1 MKSADRDSPQPTRR
15 GFLTAT
21 SGLAALAG
29 SGLAPHAARAL
40 EAPQAPETAKDIVPF
55 WGQHQAGVVTPAQAH
70 TYLAAFDLA
79 TAKRSDIETLLRRWT
94 EAAAALSEG
103 RPVEIPGE
111 GDYETEAD
119 SSDVLGLPPSRL
131 TITFGF
137 GSGLFEKD
145 GVDRYGLRSGR
156 PVAFVDLPHF
166 PGDQLV
172 AARTGGDLLVQACAD
187 NPQVAFHAAR
197 QLTRLAYGIANIRWV
212 QSGFVS
218 DFGAGRTPRN
228 LMGFK
233 DGTSNPAINDAKE
246 MDAVVWAGDEAPAW
260 MRGGS
265 YMVVRRARMAL
276 EHWDRTKVSFQEQ
289 TFGRQKLSGA
299 PLGGKSEFDPLD
311 LEAKD
316 ANGDPLIPENA
327 HVRIAN
333 QMTREGTKI
342 LRRSYSYN
350 DGANIT
356 AERWP
361 PWRQGM
367 EFDAGLIFICH
378 QRDLAN
384 GFIKIFQKLSRYD
397 MMNQFVTNVGGGAFA
412 VPRGAAKG
420 EFIGQRLFQP
430 TSQRSSEKPT

>member
-1 MKSADRDSPQPTRR
+1 MA
-15 GFLTAT
+15 LIVTA
-21 SGLAALAG
+21 AV
-29 SGLAPHAARAL
+29 R
-40 EAPQAPETAKDIVPF
+40 
-55 WGQHQAGVVTPAQAH
+55 PA
-70 TYLAAFDLA
+70 
-79 TAKRSDIETLLRRWT
+79 
-94 EAAAALSEG
+94 
-103 RPVEIPGE
+103 
-111 GDYETEAD
+111 
-119 SSDVLGLPPSRL
+119 
-131 TITFGF
+131 
-137 GSGLFEKD
+137 
-145 GVDRYGLRSGR
+145 
-156 PVAFVDLPHF
+156 AFVDLPHF

-172 AARTGGDLLVQACAD
+172 PARTGGDLLVQACAD

-197 QLTRLAYGIANIRWV
+197 QLARLAYGIADIRWV

-233 DGTSNPAINDAKE
+233 DGTSNPAIDDPKE

-299 PLGGKSEFDPLD
+299 PLGGKSEFDPVD
-311 LEAKD
+311 LAAKD
-316 ANGDPLIPENA
+316 ANGDPLVPESA
-327 HVRIAN
+327 HVRIAIE
-333 QMTREGTKI
+333 MTRAGTKI

-367 EFDAGLIFICH
+367 EFDAGLIFICY

-420 EFIGQRLFQP
+420 EFIGQRLFEA
-430 TSQRSSEKPT
+430 TAHRSSEKPT